1 MAAVISTLVFLVAF
15 LLVWGVYKLSIRNR
29 ENIKNRVLSLGD
41 KSHDDIEPAPVVKQ
55 KLAYKNFLRGIGH
68 IFAAKSY
75 TRQIE
80 AELSK
85 ADILLRGEE
94 FIGMNILVTIAGGL
108 IGFMLFGGISQALLI
123 GFICLLMPGMLV
135 KHKKKVRLNQMN
147 EQISASL
154 TVMTNSLRAGYSFLQ
169 ALDLVGKEMD
179 GPLAIE
185 FRRTLREINLGNTTE
200 QALMNLIQ
208 RAESNDLELMLT
220 AVLIQRQIG
229 GNLAEIFDN
238 ISNSIKDRIRLKG
251 EIKTLTAQGRISGL
265 MIGLL
270 PVALFCILVLISPDY
285 IGVLLQEKSG
295 RMILGAAVVSE
306 VIGFLM
312 VRKVVDIG
320 L

>member
-1 MAAVISTLVFLVAF
+1 MAAIISTLAFLVTFF
-15 LLVWGVYKLSIRNR
+15 LILGIYKLSIRNQ
-29 ENIKNRVLSLGD
+29 ENIKNRILSLGD
-41 KSHDDIEPAPVVKQ
+41 KSRDNIETVPAIKQ
-55 KLAYKNFLRGIGH
+55 KISYKNFLRGIGR

-75 TRQIE
+75 TRKLE

-94 FIGMNILVTIAGGL
+94 FIGMNILVTIAGGVV
-108 IGFMLFGGISQALLI
+108 GFILFGGISQALLI
-123 GFICLLMPGMLV
+123 GFISLLMPGILV
-135 KHKKKVRLNQMN
+135 KHKKKVRLNLIN

-169 ALDLVGKEMD
+169 ALDLVGKEMN

-200 QALMNLIQ
+200 QALLNLIQ
-208 RAESNDLELMLT
+208 RVESNDLELMLT

-238 ISNSIKDRIRLKG
+238 ISNSIKERIRLQG

-270 PVALFCILVLISPDY
+270 PVALFCILILISPDY

-295 RMILGAAVVSE
+295 RIILLAAIVSE